1 MRDPIPLDT
10 AAFRASLL
18 SSLFEVVMGKAGS
31 EGISNALTDLIS
43 IAWGMSEEIRQS
55 LDKEVGNV

>member
-1 MRDPIPLDT
+1 MRDPISLDT

-18 SSLFEVVMGKAGS
+18 GSLFEVVMEKADS
-31 EGISNALTDLIS
+31 EGVSNALTDLIS
-43 IAWGMSEEIRQS
+43 IAWGMSEEIRKS

>member
-1 MRDPIPLDT
+1 MREPIPLDT

-18 SSLFEVVMGKAGS
+18 GSLFEVVMEKADS
-31 EGISNALTDLIS
+31 EGVSNALTDLIS
-43 IAWGMSEEIRQS
+43 IAWGMSEEIRKS